1 MLPELEDLKQF
12 AREAGAV
19 LLEGFGRKMAVEY
32 KARINP
38 VTEYD
43 RRSEDLLIRLIRSR
57 FPHHAILG
65 EENGHQDGQKE
76 HLWIIDPLDGTTN
89 FAHGMPIFAVSIAYA
104 YKGQVQLGV
113 VYDPNQDDLFC
124 AERGQGAWLGD
135 RRLQVEGAGDLLHSL
150 LITGFAYENWV
161 IETNLQ
167 FFAHFHRRCEGVR
180 RLGAAALDLCYVAA
194 NRADGYWEVS
204 VNPWDLAAGGLVA
217 EEAGARVTR
226 MDGAPDYLRPPC
238 NVLCANPVLHEMM
251 LKEIQSVAVPLYP
264 AR

>member
-1 MLPELEDLKQF
+1 MLPELEDLKMF
-12 AREAGAV
+12 AREAGTV

-43 RRSEDLLIRLIRSR
+43 RRSEDLLTRLIRSH

-65 EENGHQDGQKE
+65 EENGHQDGQKD

-104 YKGQVQLGV
+104 YRGQVQLGV
-113 VYDPNQDDLFC
+113 VYDPYQDDLFC

-135 RRLQVEGAGDLLHSL
+135 RRLTVEGSEDLIHSL

-226 MDGAPDYLRPPC
+226 MDGDPDYLRPPC
-238 NVLCANPVLHEMM
+238 NVLCANPVLHQIM
-251 LKEIQSVAVPLYP
+251 LEEIQNVAIPLYP
-264 AR
+264 AP